1 MDIFNNREL
10 ASATLII
17 LLFSWAS
24 YKSKDVISGL
34 TLVVKSLFKKAI
46 IITIISLAL
55 YISIIVYGLHII
67 DVWNTGQIKNTVLW
81 FTFVGFVQL
90 LNTTNIK
97 DPSLYLKTSLKDQV
111 KIIVLVQFLVA
122 FHSFNYFAELF
133 LLTVISLLACCN
145 VVSQN
150 KPEYKQAK
158 KLCEYLLA
166 IIGILAFSYSLF
178 IIYQE
183 SGKFFSINNL
193 RNFIVPMLLSVALLP
208 YTYCFYYF
216 LAYERAFV
224 KTHIYTSSP
233 HLQRY
238 AKIESF
244 IAFRGKVDLIHQW
257 LLHTCTSEFES
268 KETIRR
274 SIYAF
279 KQSTVS

>member
-10 ASATLII
+10 ASATLMF
-17 LLFSWAS
+17 LLLSWAS

-34 TLVVKSLFKKAI
+34 GLVVKSLFKKTI

-55 YISIIVYGLHII
+55 YISIVLYGLYII

-97 DPSLYLKTSLKDQV
+97 DPSIYLKASLNAQA
-111 KIIVLVQFLVA
+111 KIIVLVQFLVV
-122 FHSFNYFAELF
+122 FHSFNYFAELLLVTVVT
-133 LLTVISLLACCN
+133 LLTCCN
-145 VVSQN
+145 AYSQN

-166 IIGILAFSYSLF
+166 IIGILLFSYSLF

-183 SGKFFSINNL
+183 PGKFFGINNL
-193 RNFIVPMLLSVALLP
+193 RNFIMPVLLSVALLP

-224 KTHIYTSSP
+224 KTHIYTSSR

-238 AKIESF
+238 AKIQSF
-244 IAFRGKVDLIHQW
+244 IAYRGKVEQIHKW
-257 LLHTCTSEFES
+257 LLYTCISEFES
-268 KETIRR
+268 KETICR
-274 SIYAF
+274 SIYSF
-279 KQSTVS
+279 KQSTV